1 MLGEYELMLI
11 MFGLGVGLLVGATGV
26 GGGSIMTPLLVLV
39 GVPPVSAVATDLF
52 YAAVTKT
59 VGGFSH
65 FRNQTVDLRLSL
77 QLAIGSVP
85 AAILAVLLLSRLES
99 LIGVAIDVPLI
110 IAIALAIGICG
121 VAMVYQSVRPTPAD
135 PARGPARPLVAAIVS
150 GAIVGFV
157 LGLTSAGSGSV
168 LALLLIVVFRLLP
181 HRVVGTDIFHAALL
195 LWAAALVNILIGNVD
210 FALAG
215 LILAG
220 SIPGVLIGARIAF
233 RLPALGMRLALAAVL
248 LAAAGS
254 LTVKA
259 GLPLPPVALV
269 AWFAV
274 LGVGALI
281 LYRRIRTPSLE
292 AA

>member
-1 MLGEYELMLI
+1 MIGEYELLLI
-11 MFGLGVGLLVGATGV
+11 LFGLGVGVLIGATGV
-26 GGGSIMTPLLVLV
+26 GGGSIMTPLLVLA

-59 VGGFSH
+59 VGGASH
-65 FRNQTVDLRLSL
+65 FRKRTVDLRLSL

-85 AAILAVLLLSRLES
+85 AAILAVLLLSRLEGW
-99 LIGVAIDVPLI
+99 IGVAIDVPLV
-110 IAIALAIGICG
+110 IAIALAIAVCG
-121 VAMVYQSVRPTPAD
+121 VAMVYQSIRPTSPD
-135 PARGPARPLVAAIVS
+135 PARGPARPLLAAVVS

-168 LALLLIVVFRLLP
+168 LALLLIVLFKLMP

-195 LWAAALVNILIGNVD
+195 LWAAAIVNILIGNVD
-210 FALAG
+210 FLLAG

-220 SIPGVLIGARIAF
+220 SIPGVLVGARIAV

-254 LTVKA
+254 LAVKA

-269 AWFAV
+269 AWFAT
-274 LGVGALI
+274 LGVGAAL
-281 LYRRIRTPSLE
+281 LYRRIRTPVLE